1 MRGPGRPP
9 VHDTEPDTFEPLT
22 LQQEYALMLRGIGVE
37 ASAKEA
43 GADEVEKTDY
53 YSRYHTSAPRM
64 ITNRGCVELAG
75 SKVDL
80 VHIVQKG

>member
-1 MRGPGRPP
+1 M
-9 VHDTEPDTFEPLT
+9 HDSEPDTFEPLT
-22 LQQEYALMLRGIGVE
+22 LQQEYAKMLEAIGVK
-37 ASAKEA
+37 ASAREA

-64 ITNRGCVELAG
+64 ITNRGCVELSG
-75 SKVDL
+75 SRLDL

>member
-1 MRGPGRPP
+1 M
-9 VHDTEPDTFEPLT
+9 HDSEPDTFEPLT
-22 LQQEYALMLRGIGVE
+22 LQQEYARMLEAIGVK

-64 ITNRGCVELAG
+64 ITNRGCVELSG
-75 SKVDL
+75 GKMDL

>member
-1 MRGPGRPP
+1 M
-9 VHDTEPDTFEPLT
+9 HDDEPDTFEPLT
-22 LQQEYALMLRGIGVE
+22 LQEQYARMLGAIGVK
-37 ASAKEA
+37 AAAREA
-43 GADEVEKTDY
+43 GSDEVEKTDY

-64 ITNRGCVELAG
+64 ITNRGCVELSG

>member
-1 MRGPGRPP
+1 M
-9 VHDTEPDTFEPLT
+9 HDSEPDTFEPLT
-22 LQQEYALMLRGIGVE
+22 LQQEYARMLAEIGVE

-43 GADEVEKTDY
+43 GADEVEKSDY

-64 ITNRGCVELAG
+64 ITNRGCVEISG
-75 SKVDL
+75 SAIDL